1 MRGLPRMLIMFAP
14 MIFRAVSKF
23 IKKRNAAKQRDDMA
37 QKSYNQSE
45 DKANKEEGSYKN
57 KDLV

>member
-1 MRGLPRMLIMFAP
+1 MFAP